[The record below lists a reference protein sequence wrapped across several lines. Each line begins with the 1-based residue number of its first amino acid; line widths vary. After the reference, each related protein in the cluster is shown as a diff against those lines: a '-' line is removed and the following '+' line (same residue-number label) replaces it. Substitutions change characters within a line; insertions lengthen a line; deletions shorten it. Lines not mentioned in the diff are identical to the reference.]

1 MKYKIGDKVRV
12 IGDLVEGDLRF
23 LTCGVTEEMQDLSG
37 KIVTIERTS
46 REDKYWICEDD
57 NKYEWRGG
65 MFTSI
70 AEFQLCD
77 LESGMVVEVR
87 NGGRYLVLKDKDD
100 IRLMH
105 ACGSTY
111 LGGSHDN
118 NLKYYDK
125 NFDVMKVFDKVRVFC
140 NVKTTTDLL
149 WERKEPKKMTLTE
162 ICKELGYAVEVVLES
177 EANNEE

>member
-12 IGDLVEGDLRF
+12 IGDLEWDDSRF
-23 LTCGVTEEMQDLSG
+23 PTCGVTEEMQDLSG

-46 REDKYWICEDD
+46 GEDRYWIYEDD
-57 NKYEWRGG
+57 NKYEWRGR

-77 LESGMVVEVR
+77 LKSGMVVEVR
-87 NGGRYLVLKDKDD
+87 NGGRYLVLKDRDD
-100 IRLMH
+100 ISLMNES
-105 ACGSTY
+105 GSTY

-125 NFDVMKVFDKVRVFC
+125 NFDVMKVFDKVRVFR

-149 WERKEPKKMTLTE
+149 WERKEPKKMTLKE
-162 ICKELGYAVEVVLES
+162 VEKELGYAVEVVLES